1 MPFWLRWCWSIPT
14 RLIKRRPEKRRRAA
28 ANARA
33 RGRKAGSGYLPRAG
47 RAFNNILETLCQL
60 DPHYMQMMFDEEQH
74 ANTPSI
80 SQLNDDS
87 VASSASCS
95 PDRALPCGA
104 TRTSSHG
111 TLLINWWRSHSQPTR
126 RISITSKPRI
136 LIAALHAFGDDLD

>member
-1 MPFWLRWCWSIPT
+1 
-14 RLIKRRPEKRRRAA
+14 
-28 ANARA
+28 
-33 RGRKAGSGYLPRAG
+33 
-47 RAFNNILETLCQL
+47 
-60 DPHYMQMMFDEEQH
+60 MMFDEEQH

-111 TLLINWWRSHSQPTR
+111 TLLIN
-126 RISITSKPRI
+126 
-136 LIAALHAFGDDLD
+136 

>member
-1 MPFWLRWCWSIPT
+1 MVLKHTHKVDQKKAGKEAKSGSKCKS
-14 RLIKRRPEKRRRAA
+14 K
-28 ANARA
+28 
-33 RGRKAGSGYLPRAG
+33 GRKAGSGYLPRAG

-111 TLLINWWRSHSQPTR
+111 TLLIN
-126 RISITSKPRI
+126 
-136 LIAALHAFGDDLD
+136 